1 MEQHHLH
8 TKQRQFWALWKCL
21 FWVFWKRTGPWAAT
35 GTSPCQRGQRRGRSV
50 HVSVPLEL
58 PRPSVIDDHVN
69 TALGGTQRNRS
80 SARSGVPAT
89 QPLCRGQ
96 DPRETPRTQP
106 PHRHA
111 APAPICSFCAPPLR
125 ICSRGGNKH
134 RLGNNSEWFLKLIS
148 THF

>member
-21 FWVFWKRTGPWAAT
+21 FWVFWKRTGPWVAM

-58 PRPSVIDDHVN
+58 PWPSVISDHVN
-69 TALGGTQRNRS
+69 TALGGTQCNRS
-80 SARSGVPAT
+80 SARNRVPAT

-96 DPRETPRTQP
+96 DPRETPERSPRTDTLPQ
-106 PHRHA
+106 HRSV
-111 APAPICSFCAPPLR
+111 PFVLLLCASVPGER
-125 ICSRGGNKH
+125 INIDLVTTPSG
-134 RLGNNSEWFLKLIS
+134 F
-148 THF
+148 